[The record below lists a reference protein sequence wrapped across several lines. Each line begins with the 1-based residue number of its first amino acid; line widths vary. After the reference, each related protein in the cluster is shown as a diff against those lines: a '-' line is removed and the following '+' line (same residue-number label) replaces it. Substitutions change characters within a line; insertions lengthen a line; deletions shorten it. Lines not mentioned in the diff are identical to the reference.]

1 MEGARSSRCP
11 PVACD
16 GAREKAE
23 VRDDFVKGR
32 ERARA
37 AWSAEAW
44 SGSQRDTIRCFGGR
58 YLAQE
63 RRAQAGQSSTQ
74 ERAGLRVQ
82 CSSARAGS
90 APSMT
95 TAPAARSRRRSAPA
109 ALLASGFV
117 ISLRS
122 YFFAPRPCLPAT
134 CSPPEGRRSCTLAGG
149 TQDARPERKERPA
162 RMQKSRF

>member
-16 GAREKAE
+16 GAREKAK
-23 VRDDFVKGR
+23 VRDDLLKGR
-32 ERARA
+32 ARARA

-82 CSSARAGS
+82 CSSARAGG
-90 APSMT
+90 APPMT
-95 TAPAARSRRRSAPA
+95 TAPAARRRKGSALA
-109 ALLASGFV
+109 ALLGKW
-117 ISLRS
+117 LRNQ
-122 YFFAPRPCLPAT
+122 FTKLLFRPQALPPGHT
-134 CSPPEGRRSCTLAGG
+134 LSPEGRRSCTLAGG
-149 TQDARPERKERPA
+149 TQDARPERKERPPP
-162 RMQKSRF
+162 MQNFWC